1 MTTTGS
7 TVCKQGVACHIR
19 ARSTGHRGRRAVTDG
34 EVEPLDLPGSSPSTA
49 HSRLIDLWS
58 CLSTVADRQLW
69 ARAAYPSHHASVPAP
84 GDPRGD
90 DLRCSVACG
99 RSRNTR
105 DWACREGG
113 SGGRSG
119 CGHRRFGSGAKDR
132 NNTALIH
139 LLARIGRSVHGLT
152 FTALLALLL
161 AAHGVSRWDPE
172 PHPFGR
178 LRGANGGANESRSAT
193 NRAVRERP
201 PYPL

>member
-1 MTTTGS
+1 MPHPCQILG
-7 TVCKQGVACHIR
+7 QHRHAC
-19 ARSTGHRGRRAVTDG
+19 GHRRT
-34 EVEPLDLPGSSPSTA
+34 LPPATPAYSPPC
-49 HSRLIDLWS
+49 SRHRLLIDLWS

-69 ARAAYPSHHASVPAP
+69 ARAAYPCHHASVPAP

-105 DWACREGG
+105 DWACREGS
-113 SGGRSG
+113 SGGRRG

-132 NNTALIH
+132 NSTALIH

-172 PHPFGR
+172 PHPLRRRPMGR
-178 LRGANGGANESRSAT
+178 AWGQARRP
-193 NRAVRERP
+193 RAPACPTWAAAVNA
-201 PYPL
+201 